1 MPDDLYDE
9 ALEHR
14 RVRDAA
20 LQGVVDDVVRRSVDR
35 PVPEIRLDLERTLA
49 ERGLPPMP
57 EGWLEAVSSAAAV
70 GDPYIVSTY
79 SERADDVPPTRHHEA
94 PGTGIS

>member
-20 LQGVVDDVVRRSVDR
+20 LQSVVDDLVRRSVDR
-35 PVPEIRLDLERTLA
+35 PVPDIRLDLERTLA
-49 ERGLPPMP
+49 ERGLPGMP
-57 EGWLEAVSSAAAV
+57 EGWLEAVFVEGRPVRAAQ
-70 GDPYIVSTY
+70 
-79 SERADDVPPTRHHEA
+79 
-94 PGTGIS
+94 